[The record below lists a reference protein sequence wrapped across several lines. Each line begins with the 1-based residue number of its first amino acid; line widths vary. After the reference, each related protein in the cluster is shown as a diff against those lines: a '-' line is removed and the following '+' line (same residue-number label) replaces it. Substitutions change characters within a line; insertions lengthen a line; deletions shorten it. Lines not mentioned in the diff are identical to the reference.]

1 MIVNM
6 FTLILGPMKSSKSS
20 ELLSRMSPYE
30 HTDQK
35 VLYVQPEA
43 NVRDT
48 GIRSRLGISTAAL
61 NVQSLHDVDSDFDV
75 IGIDEVHMFDEQ
87 DHHVID
93 RWLNEGKIIIA
104 SGLDLDYRGK
114 MMPIIIRLYE
124 LKPDKLITNKA
135 VCDSCKKYDARFTQI
150 LQNGVAI
157 HSGLPHVVPEDG
169 TYEYQARCRN
179 CFVKPE

>member
-20 ELLSRMSPYE
+20 ELLARMSPYE

-48 GIRSRLGISTAAL
+48 GIRSRMGIGTAAL
-61 NVQSLHDVDSDFDV
+61 SVPSLGDVDGEFDV
-75 IGIDEVHMFDEQ
+75 IGIDEVHMFPDD
-87 DHHVID
+87 DHHIID
-93 RWLNEGKIIIA
+93 KWLIEGKTIIA

-114 MMPIIIRLYE
+114 MIPIIIRLLE

-150 LQNGVAI
+150 LQNGRPI
-157 HSGLPHVVPEDG
+157 HSGLPPVVPEDG
-169 TYEYQARCRN
+169 TYDYQARCRN
-179 CFVKPE
+179 CFVKSE